1 MGIPRGRSDS
11 HQVENAL
18 VGGFRL
24 AGRHPAMHELPAFY
38 PRPQP
43 MWSWRSDRTSPR
55 SLTSFTTT
63 VPRPASAEPIVAL
76 GAARSAEPPRR
87 RLSGHS
93 KDDHLPDLKQQFS
106 TGNRTRATPCHESR
120 EDLRSTTRT
129 DPGSVSLAERHQFL
143 QEGKT
148 VNTAHDFDWVIAMVM
163 RRVVVRE
170 PKCLPDSAPRSPEG
184 PLQAN
189 GPAGHP
195 PRQQAPR
202 PLELALSRT

>member
-1 MGIPRGRSDS
+1 MASRRISACWATPRDARASRLLSPTATDVVLAIGQDFTSKSDEF
-11 HQVENAL
+11 HN
-18 VGGFRL
+18 
-24 AGRHPAMHELPAFY
+24 
-38 PRPQP
+38 
-43 MWSWRSDRTSPR
+43 DRT
-55 SLTSFTTT
+55 TASFCRAYRGAWGRKIRGATA
-63 VPRPASAEPIVAL
+63 PAITC
-76 GAARSAEPPRR
+76 
-87 RLSGHS
+87 GHS
-93 KDDHLPDLKQQFS
+93 KDDHLPDLKQHFS
-106 TGNRTRATPCHESR
+106 TGNRTRATPCHEAR

-129 DPGSVSLAERHQFL
+129 DPASVSLAERHQFL